1 MSKGTR
7 KICDLGRIMLI
18 FLTLTKVT
26 WLVKA
31 LELK

>member
-7 KICDLGRIMLI
+7 KICDLTGIMLI
-18 FLTLTKVT
+18 ILTLTKVT

-31 LELK
+31 LQLE